1 MGSPTSSTPSSSPDP
16 RKMKPSELFNCSD
29 SLVNTPI
36 PQMVNLSL
44 QAGKAHSPEGEVMR
58 FQPLTPE
65 TNTTDKLEVR
75 PVTPTVKASC
85 LEELEGLTDRV
96 ETPAMKAHSLESQT
110 LQTKVKTEKKKCKKS
125 KKSKIDTTA

>member
-1 MGSPTSSTPSSSPDP
+1 MGTPRSSSISPTSSTPSSSPDP

-44 QAGKAHSPEGEVMR
+44 QAEKALSPEEGVMR

-65 TNTTDKLEVR
+65 TNTTDVLEVR
-75 PVTPTVKASC
+75 PVTPAGKASS
-85 LEELEGLTDRV
+85 LEELESQTDRV

-110 LQTKVKTEKKKCKKS
+110 LQTTDKTYK
-125 KKSKIDTTA
+125 

>member
-1 MGSPTSSTPSSSPDP
+1 MG
-16 RKMKPSELFNCSD
+16 KPSELFNCSD

-44 QAGKAHSPEGEVMR
+44 QTVKAHSPEGEVMR

-65 TNTTDKLEVR
+65 TNSTDELEVR
-75 PVTPTVKASC
+75 PVTPTVKANC
-85 LEELEGLTDRV
+85 LEELDGLMDRV

-110 LQTKVKTEKKKCKKS
+110 LPTKEKTEKKKG
-125 KKSKIDTTA
+125 KKSKIDIE